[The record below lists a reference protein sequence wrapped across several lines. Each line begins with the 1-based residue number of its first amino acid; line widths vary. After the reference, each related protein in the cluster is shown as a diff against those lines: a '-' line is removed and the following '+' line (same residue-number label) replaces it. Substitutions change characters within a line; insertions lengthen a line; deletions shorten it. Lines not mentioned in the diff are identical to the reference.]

1 MVSIEK
7 WRKSEDKSG
16 RERKKH
22 RVLLEFLRRL
32 LQHPLQPPPL
42 RSLFSFLRPSPTM
55 SMKRALKRLTLAN
68 YINHLVLVH
77 GSFCLCSGAT
87 QSHSI
92 ASKVVPPA
100 HLLNGHTETVPM
112 KVLSVSAKK
121 QFLLWSLNVDVPQ
134 KKELLEAS

>member
-1 MVSIEK
+1 
-7 WRKSEDKSG
+7 
-16 RERKKH
+16 
-22 RVLLEFLRRL
+22 
-32 LQHPLQPPPL
+32 
-42 RSLFSFLRPSPTM
+42 
-55 SMKRALKRLTLAN
+55 MKRALKRLTLAN

-134 KKELLEAS
+134 KKKLLEAS